1 MVDKSTF
8 VADHLLSE
16 SEDDTKSTLQLI
28 RVYNSIMFYHGT
40 QKEDFDGRWKS
51 LHIVKKSMENRVG
64 SPWLY
69 VCMKGWSHNDLRWC
83 ESIESF
89 TLRKN
94 DMWAKMGEVGVLYV
108 SYCLSY
114 HECDTKTVSHL
125 ILFACE
131 SHWQYH

>member
-1 MVDKSTF
+1 MVDKSNF

-69 VCMKGWSHNDLRWC
+69 VCTKG
-83 ESIESF
+83 
-89 TLRKN
+89 
-94 DMWAKMGEVGVLYV
+94 
-108 SYCLSY
+108 
-114 HECDTKTVSHL
+114 
-125 ILFACE
+125 
-131 SHWQYH
+131 